1 MANLQELGAIAEA
14 AYQKR
19 TDGPE
24 QEEVWYA
31 AEANFFLALA
41 GIEVKKVPDWGTP
54 QQMAVML
61 RERRRS
67 SVGAE

>member
-1 MANLQELGAIAEA
+1 MTGLRELSGIAEA
-14 AYQKR
+14 AYQNR
-19 TDGPE
+19 AEGPE

-41 GIEVKKVPDWGTP
+41 GVEVKKVPDWGTP